1 MVHVAKI
8 NAWLLKQLGVPKRR
22 QRMLANFSKEIAEGL
37 MLANKLLND
46 QTKSCERLKQ
56 QSIKTVGSGWK
67 KPAIA
72 TPCSVIS
79 FDEIRCWPIPTA
91 DKKQCHAC
99 QSYSRMTCEK
109 YKILLHL
116 EDSQNCF
123 KTFHHQSH
131 QKSCYLIWFC
141 YLFIEK
147 FHKLLYIYNKKIAHE
162 L

>member
-1 MVHVAKI
+1 
-8 NAWLLKQLGVPKRR
+8 
-22 QRMLANFSKEIAEGL
+22 MLANFSKEIAEGL

-67 KPAIA
+67 RPAIA
-72 TPCSVIS
+72 TPCSAIS
-79 FDEIRCWPIPTA
+79 FDEIRHWPIPTE

-109 YKILLHL
+109 YKILLYL

-131 QKSCYLIWFC
+131 EKSCYLIWFC

-147 FHKLLYIYNKKIAHE
+147 FHKLLYVYNKKIAHE